1 MLIEE
6 SSRTEEGPP
15 CLKTGARGCTG
26 GEEEEEEDENEE
38 EVSWALL
45 VPVPMGL
52 LRRRCYA
59 GSKPY
64 PRAVAVINRH
74 LASTTHKH
82 GYFPRRCRG
91 EFSRTAYPTAP
102 RHQYFFGPKDEA
114 RAAAMWARLEGP
126 VASLGLCFVSR
137 EHFVEQGRRLW
148 DAKARDIN

>member
-74 LASTTHKH
+74 FASTTHTNTDISLDVVAGNFPVRRTPRRHAINTFLALKTKP
-82 GYFPRRCRG
+82 GPRRCG
-91 EFSRTAYPTAP
+91 HDSKAP
-102 RHQYFFGPKDEA
+102 LQ
-114 RAAAMWARLEGP
+114 
-126 VASLGLCFVSR
+126 V
-137 EHFVEQGRRLW
+137 
-148 DAKARDIN
+148 